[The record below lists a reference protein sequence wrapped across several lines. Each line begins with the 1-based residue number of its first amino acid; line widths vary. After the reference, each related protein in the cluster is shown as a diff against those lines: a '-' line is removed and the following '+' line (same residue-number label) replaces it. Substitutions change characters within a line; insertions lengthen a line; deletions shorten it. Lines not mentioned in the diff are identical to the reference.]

1 MTSVVLDGEANDT
14 RPSPACRNRTS
25 IRIGSVISAICTRS
39 SFRFCICS
47 FSFPTKIELV
57 INLKTAKTLVLT
69 LPTVL
74 LDRADAVIE

>member
-1 MTSVVLDGEANDT
+1 M
-14 RPSPACRNRTS
+14 
-25 IRIGSVISAICTRS
+25 ISAICTRS